1 MNDVMEPK
9 SRPVGD
15 PVGTHRGNDELY
27 LSRDWHQRGCASVF
41 KVFKML
47 GSLPVRIF

>member
-9 SRPVGD
+9 LRPVGD
-15 PVGTHRGNDELY
+15 PVGARRGNDELY
-27 LSRDWHQRGCASVF
+27 LRGDWHQRGWASVF